1 MAQAA
6 EPGVVAGKSKWFK
19 LEDLGNLGLVEDD
32 VSADLVGPT
41 RQGGG
46 AILGVVSLDQFLED
60 LERLGLLTR
69 LRRRGYQKFRPT
81 LEKTDLF
88 SERLRLFGSH
98 PDHPEE
104 LRLMDVKSHRAA
116 LETPWKQRYRALGWD
131 WVELQDPVAPLSP
144 YRPLLP
150 GQKHPGLGMFW
161 ALTQLMMSYVEKL
174 ELEALT
180 AIPMYFHNAVLY
192 SESFR
197 FLLPEVQ
204 GRFQAMCRDLLHEGL
219 SPASWWVER
228 QQVEQLDMTTGQI
241 QPFKWEAA
249 LIVRALGDN
258 LASHLQSDEY
268 QQRSLQAME
277 SVKFRLRPGE
287 EEG

>member
-1 MAQAA
+1 M
-6 EPGVVAGKSKWFK
+6 AGKSSWFK
-19 LEDLGNLGLVEDD
+19 WEDLGNLGLVEDD
-32 VSADLVGPT
+32 VSADLLGSTPA
-41 RQGGG
+41 RGLS
-46 AILGVVSLDQFLED
+46 ILGLISLDQFLED
-60 LERLGLLTR
+60 LEHLGLLTR
-69 LRRRGYQKFRPT
+69 LRRRGYVRFRPT
-81 LEKTDLF
+81 LEKIDLF

-150 GQKHPGLGMFW
+150 GQKYPGLGMFW

-174 ELEALT
+174 QLEALT

-204 GRFQAMCRDLLHEGL
+204 GRFQAMCRDLLHDGL

-228 QQVEQLDMTTGQI
+228 QEVVMVDRSTGEQSR
-241 QPFKWEAA
+241 FKWEAA
-249 LIVRALGDN
+249 LIVRPLGGD
-258 LASHLQSDEY
+258 LAEHLQAEAY
-268 QQRSLQAME
+268 QQQCLQAME
-277 SVKFRLRPGE
+277 SVEFRICPSE

>member
-1 MAQAA
+1 
-6 EPGVVAGKSKWFK
+6 VAGKSSWFK
-19 LEDLGNLGLVEDD
+19 WEDLGNLGLVEDD
-32 VSADLVGPT
+32 ISADLLGATPA
-41 RQGGG
+41 RGL
-46 AILGVVSLDQFLED
+46 AILGLISLEQFLED
-60 LERLGLLTR
+60 LEHLGLLTR
-69 LRRRGYQKFRPT
+69 LRRRGYVRFRPS
-81 LEKTDLF
+81 LEKIDLF

-174 ELEALT
+174 QLEALT

-204 GRFQAMCRDLLHEGL
+204 GRFQAMCRDLLHDGL

-228 QQVEQLDMTTGQI
+228 REVVMVDRSTGEQSR
-241 QPFKWEAA
+241 FKWEAA
-249 LIVRALGDN
+249 LIVRPLGGD
-258 LASHLQSDEY
+258 LAEHLQADAY
-268 QQRSLQAME
+268 QQRCSQAME
-277 SVKFRLRPGE
+277 SVEFRICPSE